1 MKIHMYLSTK
11 YTLKSIQGTRSNISL
26 FWNDIFFNLMQ
37 ITKKKTKTKSI
48 SYKYLYKWEIWSF
61 LHSEVS
67 LNTSHNLSCYYHV
80 PPCLLLGKHFAE
92 LLFLLYSSF
101 DMTNRGG
108 ISKKKYLEDKID
120 TGRKTNWL
128 VEYL

>member
-1 MKIHMYLSTK
+1 MIVPPFGSLSEHLAQFVMLLPRT
-11 YTLKSIQGTRSNISL
+11 
-26 FWNDIFFNLMQ
+26 
-37 ITKKKTKTKSI
+37 
-48 SYKYLYKWEIWSF
+48 
-61 LHSEVS
+61 
-67 LNTSHNLSCYYHV
+67 
-80 PPCLLLGKHFAE
+80 PCLLLGKHFAE